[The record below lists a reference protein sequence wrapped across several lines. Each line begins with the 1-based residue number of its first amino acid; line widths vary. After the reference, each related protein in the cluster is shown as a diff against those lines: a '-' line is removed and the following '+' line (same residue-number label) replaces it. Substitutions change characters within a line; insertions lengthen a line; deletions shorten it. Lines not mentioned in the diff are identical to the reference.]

1 MPMLIRRT
9 TVDELSMIRELLD
22 EPAPSAEVVEEG
34 RKRLLSESAR
44 AAAKKRRIN
53 LWRGAGVC
61 LTGAA
66 AATALALATL
76 GSGSGGAS
84 SSATPGRAASAGSA
98 SARGVLLAASLQA
111 ASASAEGTYWH
122 VRSMSESTLPQRFG
136 GGDNRYTLEQQSVT
150 ENWTTNA
157 GQTWQGRRD
166 WVFPKTAQDEA
177 AWKRDGSPNRWCIGH
192 TDTDPPQPICLA
204 SAPGIAS
211 LAHIG
216 QDTFVISESQKLTY
230 AELQQLPTDAD
241 ALRAFLTRDAKNA
254 LDKSAGDAVVNMNV
268 EEELA
273 NLLVDVPVSP
283 AVRAAAFRALAEM
296 PDVASIGP
304 TKDALGRSGL
314 GIEIKDPGV
323 AVLVGDGS
331 AVSARA
337 GSLTRTL
344 IIDRDTSQILSDQTT
359 VGHDSKP
366 TIDKL
371 ILAIGW
377 TNQSPQEPTMPGA
390 AARAE
395 DTSST

>member
-1 MPMLIRRT
+1 MSILIRRN

-44 AAAKKRRIN
+44 AAAKKWRIN
-53 LWRGAGVC
+53 LWRAAGVC

-66 AATALALATL
+66 AATALALATH
-76 GSGSGGAS
+76 GSGSGGAPS
-84 SSATPGRAASAGSA
+84 SSTPSSAAHADT

-122 VRSMSESTLPQRFG
+122 VRSMSQSTLPQKFG

-150 ENWTTNA
+150 ENWTTDA

-166 WVFPKTAQDEA
+166 WVYPKTAQDEA
-177 AWKRDGSPNRWCIGH
+177 AWKRDGSPSRWCIGQ

-230 AELQQLPTDAD
+230 AELQHLPTDAD

-254 LDKSAGDAVVNMNV
+254 LDTSAGDAVVNMNV

-273 NLLVDVPVSP
+273 NLLVDFPVSP

-296 PDVASIGP
+296 PDVTSIGP
-304 TKDALGRSGL
+304 TKDGLGRSGL

-331 AVSARA
+331 AVSARE

-359 VGHDSKP
+359 IGHDSEP

-371 ILAIGW
+371 ILEIGW
-377 TNQSPQEPTMPGA
+377 TNQAPQAPTMPGA
-390 AARAE
+390 AAHAGH
-395 DTSST
+395 TSST